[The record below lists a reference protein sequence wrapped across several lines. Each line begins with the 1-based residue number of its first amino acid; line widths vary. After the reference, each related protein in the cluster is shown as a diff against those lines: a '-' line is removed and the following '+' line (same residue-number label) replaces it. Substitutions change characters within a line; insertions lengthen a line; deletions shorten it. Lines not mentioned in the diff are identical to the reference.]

1 MSFGALGPL
10 QVPKCIFKGPFGGQF
25 GDYYVKFMKEDN
37 GMYKFTMP
45 EDKCWVKTCDVI
57 SILSQPEIKCARP
70 IKYSFPSNEIMHLQK
85 VIRSR
90 KSD

>member
-1 MSFGALGPL
+1 MGLIECVSEE
-10 QVPKCIFKGPFGGQF
+10 F